1 MTNTNTFRE
10 ELERVKK
17 EGVDAFDGDMNA
29 FTNEYTR
36 VLDALYDF
44 PPEDEY
50 KTVDIELEQLCDT
63 LSGIEFSAFSIS
75 FASIE
80 KRLVL
85 DEGSGVFSNAVG
97 IGMVR
102 RLGRAAAQVRNT
114 KDVGRKCD
122 IIASAVATV
131 GGMVL
136 ISIATSGDKKG
147 LIGKALSLLSVGAG
161 SRKR

>member
-63 LSGIEFSAFSIS
+63 LSG
-75 FASIE
+75 IE